1 MWHFLM
7 SRQDHFPGSINSV
20 SVLQGRISCIYS
32 KGGWVTVEGGVGWL
46 HTHIGL
52 LLLAG
57 YSSQRVYVV
66 EPFFSFMTPPRLM
79 YSDVRVSFI

>member
-32 KGGWVTVEGGVGWL
+32 KGGWVTVEGGGGLVAYTYRIAVVGWASITTSL
-46 HTHIGL
+46 CC
-52 LLLAG
+52 
-57 YSSQRVYVV
+57 
-66 EPFFSFMTPPRLM
+66 
-79 YSDVRVSFI
+79 